1 MNRFWINSLTLLLI
15 AVFFSACASSKP
27 PEPDP
32 VQQELLAQLKALSEE
47 IGKLQ
52 ATQGELVEMRMNLT
66 QMDSQLTVYQTA
78 LASKEQDTKAKESE
92 IIELRGNIDVLN
104 SEIVLLRGVVDTL
117 KTAKDSLDQRL
128 QTLTDDIIPRLTEE
142 QSAPVKTLPA
152 ADTAAVA
159 NSEKPTSPAA
169 VTPTNPTSVE
179 KNSPPPAKNE
189 MAAAPTPPNKREYR
203 RQYNAALNKYFQRDY
218 QTAIG
223 LFTELIA
230 AWPDGAYADNCQYWI
245 GECFYSLENYQQ
257 AIEEFSKVSAF
268 PENNKADH
276 ALFKIAMCYL
286 QIGNRRE
293 AETLFR
299 QVLAQYPE
307 SDMVP
312 RVKEYFAGKKI

>member
-1 MNRFWINSLTLLLI
+1 MNRFWNDCFTLI
-15 AVFFSACASSKP
+15 FAVSMLFSCAGSKP
-27 PEPDP
+27 AEPDP
-32 VQQELLAQLKALSEE
+32 VQQALLLQLKALSEE

-52 ATQGELVEMRMNLT
+52 TTQGELLEMKHNLT
-66 QMDSQLTVYQTA
+66 QMDSQLTVYQTT
-78 LASKEQDTKAKESE
+78 LADKEQDSKAKESE

-128 QTLTDDIIPRLTEE
+128 QVLTDNIIPKLAAE
-142 QSAPVKTLPA
+142 QDNNQNELPVAK
-152 ADTAAVA
+152 DSVNAAV
-159 NSEKPTSPAA
+159 
-169 VTPTNPTSVE
+169 VE
-179 KNSPPPAKNE
+179 KTDLAKSVVPEAGPQPPVMTEDK
-189 MAAAPTPPNKREYR
+189 APNQPPLSKREYR

-218 QTAIG
+218 QSAIG
-223 LFTELIA
+223 LFADLIV

-245 GECFYSLENYQQ
+245 GECYYSMENYQQ

-276 ALFKIAMCYL
+276 ALFKIGMCYL
-286 QIGNRRE
+286 QIGNRGE

-299 QVLAQYPE
+299 QVLTQYPE